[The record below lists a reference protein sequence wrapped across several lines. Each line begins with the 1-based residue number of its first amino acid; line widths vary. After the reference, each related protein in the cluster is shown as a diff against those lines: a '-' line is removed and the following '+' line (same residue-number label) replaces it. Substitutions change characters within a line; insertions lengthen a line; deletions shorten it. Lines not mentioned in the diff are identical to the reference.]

1 MFDLSDA
8 AYSVHPGS
16 PGGIRK
22 KHQRVRC
29 FAPIEH
35 LREPLIIGG
44 KVEIAVAQWR
54 VVGDGSPLA
63 EEGRGFTTSLCIAR
77 SGQNVSPMFVGRARP
92 GPPFGPFG
100 LRAIRLV
107 R

>member
-1 MFDLSDA
+1 M
-8 AYSVHPGS
+8 
-16 PGGIRK
+16 R
-22 KHQRVRC
+22 R

-35 LREPLIIGG
+35 LCEPLIIGG
-44 KVEIAVAQWR
+44 EAEIAVAQWR
-54 VVGDGSPLA
+54 VVGAGCPLA
-63 EEGRGFTTSLCIAR
+63 GRLRLHDIALHREIWSKCFTA
-77 SGQNVSPMFVGRARP
+77 FVGQAGP